1 MAGKLSP
8 HAQMKLASLQAM
20 SDKVQRVYGLVERFA
35 AAREPRQAE
44 MLALPVRR
52 AFGRLKLELMGAGLD
67 TLSQLAGSMEIAARR
82 GASHQTKTRILR
94 EGIGSLRF
102 QVEME
107 QRKILSDEAAARAEE
122 AAARAEEPADR
133 DPDAQREPGTD

>member
-8 HAQMKLASLQAM
+8 QAQMKLASLQAM
-20 SDKVQRVYGLVERFA
+20 ADKVQHVHGLVERFA
-35 AAREPRQAE
+35 TTRDQRQAE
-44 MLALPVRR
+44 QLALPLRR

-82 GASHQTKTRILR
+82 GGSATTKSRILR
-94 EGIGSLRF
+94 EGVGSLRF

-107 QRKILSDEAAARAEE
+107 QRKIISEHAA
-122 AAARAEEPADR
+122 EPRD
-133 DPDAQREPGTD
+133 DPDSEDGSDAS